1 MKLVK
6 TLGLSAPNHHH
17 IVIPCCVITND
28 SIAEKD
34 G

>member
-6 TLGLSAPNHHH
+6 ALGMSAPNHH